1 LYNAGIN
8 SKKVTEAFC
17 KAISF
22 FGNEFTLLKESPI
35 NDIARYQPILG
46 EAIYRMRKGT
56 VKCTL
61 GFDGIYGKIKLFDDR
76 TITVKKQLSIF

>member
-22 FGNEFTLLKESPI
+22 FGNEFTLLKEAPI

-56 VKCTL
+56 VKCTP
-61 GFDGIYGKIKLFDDR
+61 GFNLWKDQF
-76 TITVKKQLSIF
+76 V